1 MNELE
6 NLMVSS
12 ISDLDATSVTLN
24 FILCIAM
31 SLLARVF
38 YIRFSTSLTGKTS
51 HRNRDTNPCNHS
63 VLSYFS
69 C

>member
-31 SLLARVF
+31 KFLLLEF
-38 YIRFSTSLTGKTS
+38 FT
-51 HRNRDTNPCNHS
+51 
-63 VLSYFS
+63 
-69 C
+69 